1 MSSLKEKLTILV
13 CTCDSYEDLWY
24 PFFYLLDFYWP
35 NLDCKIILNT
45 ETKSYSYKNLKI
57 ESYSFGP
64 DLYGQRL
71 LNHIKEVETPYLLLL
86 LDDFFLRRP
95 VDTEQLSK
103 MIDFM
108 DSDSEI
114 AAMYCQE
121 SKYVEEKDSFSS
133 FFRMNR
139 YSPYKLNMQAAIW
152 RISSLLNYWRPKD
165 NPWIWEVFVNYL
177 TFDNKE
183 KFYCLKDLNSSPI
196 FYGYNPDGM
205 GVFRGKWVIEDV
217 KPLFD
222 EHGLIIDYS
231 KRGIYKKE
239 TALSR
244 FPVFKTMSYVFH
256 RIPFRYAFMYSIFKI
271 GNYLSVLCGF
281 KKRSACK
288 NYDEYLADKHMQG

>member
-45 ETKSYSYKNLKI
+45 ETKSFSYKDLKI
-57 ESYSFGP
+57 VSYSFGP
-64 DLYGQRL
+64 ELYGQRL

-114 AAMYCQE
+114 ASMYFQE
-121 SKYVEEKDSFSS
+121 SKYVKEQDSFNQ

-152 RISSLLNYWRPKD
+152 RTSSLMKYWKAKD
-165 NPWIWEVFVNYL
+165 NPWIWEVFVNYT
-177 TFDNKE
+177 TFDDKD
-183 KFYCLKDLNSSPI
+183 KFYCLKDLKYSPI
-196 FYGYNPDGM
+196 FYGFNPDGM
-205 GVFRGKWVIEDV
+205 GVYRGKWVIEDV
-217 KPLFD
+217 QPLFD
-222 EHGLIIDYS
+222 DHGIIIDYS
-231 KRGIYKKE
+231 KRGVYKKE
-239 TALSR
+239 TAISR
-244 FPVFKTMSYVFH
+244 FPVFKTMSYVFR

-271 GNYLSVLCGF
+271 KNYISVLFGLNN
-281 KKRSACK
+281 RGACK
-288 NYDEYLADKHMQG
+288 NYDEYLADKYMQG

>member
-45 ETKSYSYKNLKI
+45 ETKSFSYKDLKI
-57 ESYSFGP
+57 ASYSFGP

-95 VDTEQLSK
+95 VDTEQLGK

-121 SKYVEEKDSFSS
+121 SKYVAEQKSFNP

-152 RISSLLNYWRPKD
+152 RTSSLMNYWKPKD
-165 NPWIWEVFVNYL
+165 NPWIWEVFVNYT
-177 TFDNKE
+177 TFDDKE
-183 KFYCLKDLNSSPI
+183 KFYCLKDLKYSPV

-244 FPVFKTMSYVFH
+244 FPVLKTMSYVFH
-256 RIPFRYAFMYSIFKI
+256 RIPFRYAFMYSFFKI
-271 GNYLSVLCGF
+271 RNRISVLCGF
-281 KKRSACK
+281 KKRSDCK